1 MAEKQ
6 DQPKDLQKHK
16 HNHGQTYEGFI
27 HTRDHAFARF
37 PLLFTLLATFG
48 VVATFY
54 GFQGILEKI
63 PLLAE
68 DPYISLIIGI
78 LILVLTGKLY
88 KKLG

>member
-1 MAEKQ
+1 MSQHKKH
-6 DQPKDLQKHK
+6 QPKHHHSD
-16 HNHGQTYEGFI
+16 TYNEII

-48 VVATFY
+48 VVATLY

-63 PLLAE
+63 PLLAQ
-68 DPYISLIIGI
+68 DPYISLVIGI